1 MSFWKNLPQPIIG
14 LAPMDGVTDAT
25 YRFITAR
32 HGHPDVTFTEFVA
45 VERLVRGY
53 DLDLSELRYSEL
65 ERPVI
70 AQVFGSDPEGF
81 YRAAHVIAELGFDG
95 IDINMG
101 CPAKSIA
108 RRGAGAGLIRTP
120 DLARFILRRTQEGI
134 KHWAEGQGLRE
145 AGLPDPV
152 IISVRR
158 ARKIWFDESETGT
171 PCAPRKIIPVSVK
184 TRLGYDRVVIHE
196 WIPQLLSEKPAAISL
211 HGRTLTQRYRGAAD
225 WEAIRRAGEI
235 VRGSGTLLLGNGDVR
250 SAEEAVQRIR
260 ETQVHGVLLGR
271 ATLGNPWIFLARH
284 AIRRAVWTG
293 GALPSDPTVT
303 VPQRLSLALEHS
315 RLYHTMIGSRS
326 YRSIRKFL
334 AAYVRGFPNAAAVRN
349 QVGQCNTLTDVE
361 SILEPM
367 IKSGTRRVEV
377 VRS

>member
-1 MSFWKNLPQPIIG
+1 
-14 LAPMDGVTDAT
+14 MDGVTDAT

-81 YRAAHVIAELGFDG
+81 YRAAHVVGELGFDG
-95 IDINMG
+95 MDINMG

-152 IISVRR
+152 ITSVRR
-158 ARKIWFDESETGT
+158 ARKIWFDETETGASF
-171 PCAPRKIIPVSVK
+171 APRKVIPVSVK
-184 TRLGYDRVVIHE
+184 TRLGYDRIVIHE

-225 WEAIRRAGEI
+225 WEAIRKAGEI

-250 SAEEAVQRIR
+250 SAEEVVQRVR

-271 ATLGNPWIFLARH
+271 ATLGNPWIFLARD

-293 GALPSDPTVT
+293 GAPPSDPLVT

-315 RLYHTMIGSRS
+315 RIYDTMRGSRS

-334 AAYVRGFPNAAAVRN
+334 TAYLRGFPDAAAVRN
-349 QVGQCNTLTDVE
+349 QVGQCNTLTEVE

-367 IKSGTRRVEV
+367 IESGTRRVEV